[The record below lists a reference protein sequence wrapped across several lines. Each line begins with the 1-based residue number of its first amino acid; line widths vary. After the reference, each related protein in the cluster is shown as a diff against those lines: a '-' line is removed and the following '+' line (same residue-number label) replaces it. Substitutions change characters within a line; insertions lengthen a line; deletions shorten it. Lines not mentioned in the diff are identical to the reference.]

1 MTELNTAY
9 QVWRQFAPGEKV
21 SGVRPASQLR
31 ISAPEIPLSTPLS
44 DSFSALRQAAGQV
57 LNTNLRGQA
66 IEAEVSKQKAENWM
80 KSVSP
85 EEFRRVAQ
93 EGNLPFQDDPIAMSR
108 LRYLHGMNA
117 GVAVQNQI
125 AANIQSGHYR
135 DDLDAEGNVI
145 TSASSKAVEDYYAQM
160 KSMRTDIAKT
170 VGFAEDDTAL
180 TNGMFRDA
188 ERQISTITGLQTQET
203 DRRNRAQAKILHSS
217 GRNALLSQA
226 VTQSPEFAAGVAED
240 SWKQGYET
248 GVYKDLPELLKDVGA
263 TLDQVAGKPNGLQT
277 IDRLL
282 TAKVPGTSQT
292 VRDFYDGD
300 ELENFRQKA
309 LNHQIKTDA
318 EANLNWNV
326 QVQNLQDDPNG
337 LTGLFQLHQEEM
349 QRSGGSETVRSRQ
362 LTQEISQKKHTLAVQ
377 AAKLQTENAK
387 AQLQGARV
395 AVLTQEAG
403 RYLSGN
409 FDAQT
414 YEVMPKDP
422 ELGAYTKEDA
432 LLMERGLLERYQGQ
446 PEKLLKLAS
455 YMPNGYIANT
465 IKDYWKDTTASM
477 EVDASRISK
486 RLMRPEDVKEPTAL
500 ASMETLKKADPLAFR
515 KVIGGDTEAIAKLDT
530 LEALKDMGLGYK
542 DMVLGQA
549 NWHKLDEKER
559 KHQVNQIKRTL
570 LDESISPKYIGKN
583 DSLKNLA
590 GSEYAQTYMRTMT
603 NGLMTLGIPQEEA
616 LKKADAAFAKTHVG
630 LNGFPIPSSFFS
642 AIQSDD
648 QVNIGMDLL
657 GEALTSYAKSQGV
670 REQDV
675 IPDYNQAAGTVGL
688 RAPGKISLEIRQDSL
703 QQGATAIAE
712 KRRKEALLKNSE
724 GTERAVEPA
733 QRSKA
738 SAQQSINALGEA
750 ASSGL

>member
-21 SGVRPASQLR
+21 SGVRATSQLR
-31 ISAPEIPLSTPLS
+31 VTAPDIPHSTPLS
-44 DSFSALRQAAGQV
+44 DSFAGLRQAAGQAI
-57 LNTNLRGQA
+57 NANLRSQA
-66 IEAEVSKQKAENWM
+66 IDSQTSKQKAENWM

-85 EEFRRVAQ
+85 EEFRKAAQ
-93 EGNLPFQDDPIAMSR
+93 EGNLPFQDDPIAMAR
-108 LRYLHGMNA
+108 LRYLHGFNA

-125 AANIQSGHYR
+125 ASNIQSGHYK
-135 DDLDAEGNVI
+135 DELDAEGNVL

-226 VTQSPEFAAGVAED
+226 VNQSPDFAAGVAED

-248 GVYKDLPELLKDVGA
+248 GVYKDLPDLLRDVGS

-337 LTGLFQLHQEEM
+337 LTGLFQLHQEEV
-349 QRSGGSETVRSRQ
+349 QRSGGSETARSRQ
-362 LTQEISQKKHTLAVQ
+362 LTQEISQKKRTLAVQ

-403 RYLSGN
+403 RYLAGN
-409 FDAQT
+409 LDAQS

-432 LLMERGLLERYQGQ
+432 LLMERGLLERYQAQ
-446 PEKLLKLAS
+446 PEKLLKLAA

-465 IKDYWKDTTASM
+465 VKDYWKDTTASM

-486 RLMRPEDVKEPTAL
+486 GLMRPEDIKEPAAL
-500 ASMETLKKADPLAFR
+500 ASMNTLKKADPLAFR
-515 KVIGGDTEAIAKLDT
+515 KVIGGDTEAIAKLDS
-530 LEALKDMGLGYK
+530 LERLGAMGLSYK

-559 KHQVNQIKRTL
+559 KTQTRGIEKVLK
-570 LDESISPKYIGKN
+570 DEAIRPKYIGKN
-583 DSLKNLA
+583 DSLKNLG
-590 GSEYAQTYMRTMT
+590 GSEYAQTYMRTMV
-603 NGLMTLGIPQEEA
+603 NGLMTMGIPQEDA
-616 LKKADAAFAKTHVG
+616 LKKADAAFSQYHVG
-630 LNGFPIPSSFFS
+630 LNGFPIPTSFFS
-642 AIQSDD
+642 DVRAED
-648 QVNIGMDLL
+648 QVNAGMDVLAESL
-657 GEALTSYAKSQGV
+657 ADYAIRNGIKPETV
-670 REQDV
+670 M
-675 IPDYNQAAGTVGL
+675 PDYVPGSGSLLL
-688 RAPGKISLEIRQDSL
+688 RAPGKTPLTILAADL
-703 QQGATAIAE
+703 QQGAKALSDKRREAAILKNAEGAE
-712 KRRKEALLKNSE
+712 KAIKDA
-724 GTERAVEPA
+724 A
-733 QRSKA
+733 QSKA
-738 SAQQSINALGEA
+738 SARSSIDALNQA